1 MLQAFIG
8 IYDEYR
14 KLNHQDS
21 QTLADIMAWMK
32 DQTQKLLQKSYM
44 AFKMDGQ
51 MAAEVGVRCGNI
63 YLIEM

>member
-8 IYDEYR
+8 IYNEY
-14 KLNHQDS
+14 KNLKHHDP
-21 QTLADIMAWMK
+21 QTLADIMVWMK

>member
-8 IYDEYR
+8 IYNEY
-14 KLNHQDS
+14 KNLKHYDP
-21 QTLADIMAWMK
+21 QTLADIMVWMK

-51 MAAEVGVRCGNI
+51 MVVEVGVRCGNI
-63 YLIEM
+63 YLIKK